1 MVKRFYR
8 YVGSE
13 EPASLAHLFFFSI
26 DQCAEYWR
34 FSMRDFAR
42 YLAISLG
49 SLGEAETRLR
59 DGATHAGSSDPS
71 YLTYPPYPDI

>member
-1 MVKRFYR
+1 
-8 YVGSE
+8 
-13 EPASLAHLFFFSI
+13 
-26 DQCAEYWR
+26 
-34 FSMRDFAR
+34 MRDFAR

-59 DGATHAGSSDPS
+59 DGATHAGSSDPAYPS